1 MTEQEVQTHI
11 IPKSRAIINEVKK
24 AVIGKDDIIIKILLA
39 VAAKGHILLDDIPG
53 VGKTT
58 LAVAFSKAMSL
69 DYKRMQFTPDVM
81 PADVTGFNVYNKQT
95 GQFEYKEGAA
105 ICSLFLADEIRPAKI
120 KVRYIDENFEEV
132 EREFNNFGCRIV
144 QHEMDHLKGI
154 LFTDKVSQIRKKLI
168 AGKLNNIA
176 NGKVRTN
183 YKIVRKPK
191 R

>member
-1 MTEQEVQTHI
+1 MILPIYVYGSEVLREQ
-11 IPKSRAIINEVKK
+11 
-24 AVIGKDDIIIKILLA
+24 
-39 VAAKGHILLDDIPG
+39 AAK
-53 VGKTT
+53 
-58 LAVAFSKAMSL
+58 L
-69 DYKRMQFTPDVM
+69 DYKDEKLQAELKELIPNMFETMENSDGVGLAAPQIGKSVQLLVIDGSPLQEDMPDLKGFRFAMINPEVVEESKETAEYSEGCLSV
-81 PADVTGFNVYNKQT
+81 PDIHADV
-95 GQFEYKEGAA
+95 
-105 ICSLFLADEIRPAKI
+105 IRPAKI